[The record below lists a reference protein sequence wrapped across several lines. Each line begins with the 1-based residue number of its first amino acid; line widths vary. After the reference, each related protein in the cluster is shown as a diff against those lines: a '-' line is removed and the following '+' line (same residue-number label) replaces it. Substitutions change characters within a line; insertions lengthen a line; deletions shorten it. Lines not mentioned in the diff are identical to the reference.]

1 MLRKNQIQIG
11 LSKIVTLCTFICWL
25 AALRHRIQATLGK
38 RQNMPPCFF
47 LWFSQW
53 GFTAAVTAIRVA
65 SFQSQSPCANPGN
78 SDRLIFESH
87 TLCSTMWACS
97 KANIPLTNIVF
108 IWNPTAIR
116 CPFLIVPDADP
127 PTGICTS
134 QALEYNTRCTFTCR
148 NGYRLK
154 GSKERV
160 CQLDK
165 SWSGSPT
172 ICERMYTRKHIPCH
186 KNYSSQHTLNAAHH
200 GKVGG
205 IPSSLQRLSRTLIG
219 MV

>member
-1 MLRKNQIQIG
+1 
-11 LSKIVTLCTFICWL
+11 
-25 AALRHRIQATLGK
+25 
-38 RQNMPPCFF
+38 
-47 LWFSQW
+47 
-53 GFTAAVTAIRVA
+53 
-65 SFQSQSPCANPGN
+65 
-78 SDRLIFESH
+78 
-87 TLCSTMWACS
+87 MWACS

-134 QALEYNTRCTFTCR
+134 QTLEYNTRCTFTCR

-205 IPSSLQRLSRTLIG
+205 IPSSLLWLGWYRSSNITVITTYEDNLWKIWVDRNAQRACLFALIQSAWG
-219 MV
+219 KNIS